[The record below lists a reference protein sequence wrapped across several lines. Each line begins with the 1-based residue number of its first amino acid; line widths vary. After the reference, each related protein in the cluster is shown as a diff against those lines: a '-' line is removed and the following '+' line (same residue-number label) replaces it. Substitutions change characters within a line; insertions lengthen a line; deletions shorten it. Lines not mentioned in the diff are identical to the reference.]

1 MEKIKI
7 VGKFDL
13 FIIIF
18 SVKHTYN
25 KNLELGVQIMHD
37 IIIKGRALGNL
48 TSSPDC
54 NVKET

>member
-1 MEKIKI
+1 MI

-18 SVKHTYN
+18 NVKHTYH

-37 IIIKGRALGNL
+37 FIIKGRDLRIL